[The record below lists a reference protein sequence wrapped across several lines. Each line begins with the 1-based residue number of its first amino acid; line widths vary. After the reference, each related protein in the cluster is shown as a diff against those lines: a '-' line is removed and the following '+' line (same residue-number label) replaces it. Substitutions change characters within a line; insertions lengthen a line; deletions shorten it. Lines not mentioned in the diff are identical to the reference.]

1 MMVAGKVRLKLGVCM
16 LLMSGDGGGWECGGC
31 DSEEVGN
38 GSSW

>member
-1 MMVAGKVRLKLGVCM
+1 M

-38 GSSW
+38 GSSWQWRLRGKAVSGSR